1 MCKLVK
7 IRNSLGEEIEVAE
20 MKADTIIQI
29 IKIAKICDK
38 IDYIYLF
45 GSSVEERCTDE
56 SDIDLAIIS
65 NVTASKLYSRSS
77 YRKFKERLYAID
89 RDQEYDRL
97 QFNSLKAIRNSKPD
111 EKVFPF
117 SSGVILHE
125 YFLYPRTPL

>member
-7 IRNSLGEEIEVAE
+7 ITNSLGDQIEVAE
-20 MKADTIIQI
+20 IKADTIKKI

-65 NVTASKLYSRSS
+65 NVSASKLCNRSS
-77 YRKFKERLYAID
+77 YREFKERLYAID
-89 RDQEYDRL
+89 TDQEYDRL
-97 QFNSLKAIRNSKPD
+97 QFNSLKAIRNSKEPVCLD
-111 EKVFPF
+111 IISK
-117 SSGVILHE
+117 GKL
-125 YFLYPRTPL
+125 LYQREGISYV

>member
-7 IRNSLGEEIEVAE
+7 ITNSLGEQIEVAE
-20 MKADTIIQI
+20 IKADTIKKI

-65 NVTASKLYSRSS
+65 NVSASKLCNRSS
-77 YRKFKERLYAID
+77 YREFKERLYAID
-89 RDQEYDRL
+89 TDQEYDRL
-97 QFNSLKAIRNSKPD
+97 QFNSLKAIRNSKEPVCLD
-111 EKVFPF
+111 IISK
-117 SSGVILHE
+117 GKL
-125 YFLYPRTPL
+125 LYQREGISYV

>member
-7 IRNSLGEEIEVAE
+7 ITNSLGEQIEVAE
-20 MKADTIIQI
+20 IKADTIKKI

-65 NVTASKLYSRSS
+65 NVSASKLCNRSS
-77 YRKFKERLYAID
+77 YREFKERLYAID
-89 RDQEYDRL
+89 TDQEYDRL
-97 QFNSLKAIRNSKPD
+97 QFNSLKAIRNSKDPVCLD
-111 EKVFPF
+111 IISK
-117 SSGVILHE
+117 GKL
-125 YFLYPRTPL
+125 LYQREGISYV

>member
-7 IRNSLGEEIEVAE
+7 ITNSLGEQIEVAE
-20 MKADTIIQI
+20 IKADTIKKI
-29 IKIAKICDK
+29 IKKAKICDK

-65 NVTASKLYSRSS
+65 NVSASKLCNRSS
-77 YRKFKERLYAID
+77 YREFKERLYAID

-97 QFNSLKAIRNSKPD
+97 QFNSLKAMRNSKEPVCLD
-111 EKVFPF
+111 IISK
-117 SSGVILHE
+117 GKL
-125 YFLYPRTPL
+125 LYQREGISYV

>member
-7 IRNSLGEEIEVAE
+7 ITNSLGEQIEVAE
-20 MKADTIIQI
+20 IKADTIKKI

-65 NVTASKLYSRSS
+65 NDSASKLCNRSS
-77 YRKFKERLYAID
+77 YREFKERLYAID
-89 RDQEYDRL
+89 TDQEYDRL
-97 QFNSLKAIRNSKPD
+97 QFNSLKAIRNSKEPICLD
-111 EKVFPF
+111 IISK
-117 SSGVILHE
+117 GKL
-125 YFLYPRTPL
+125 LYQREGISYV

>member
-7 IRNSLGEEIEVAE
+7 ITNSLGEQIEVAE
-20 MKADTIIQI
+20 IKADTIKKI
-29 IKIAKICDK
+29 IKIAKICDN

-65 NVTASKLYSRSS
+65 NVSASKLCNRSS
-77 YRKFKERLYAID
+77 YREFKERLYAID

-97 QFNSLKAIRNSKPD
+97 QFNSLKAMRNSKEPVCLD
-111 EKVFPF
+111 IISK
-117 SSGVILHE
+117 GKL
-125 YFLYPRTPL
+125 LYQREGISYV

>member
-7 IRNSLGEEIEVAE
+7 ITNSLGEQIEVAE
-20 MKADTIIQI
+20 IKADTIKKI

-65 NVTASKLYSRSS
+65 NVSASKLYNRSS
-77 YRKFKERLYAID
+77 YREFKERLYAID

-97 QFNSLKAIRNSKPD
+97 QFNYLKAMRNSKEPVCLD
-111 EKVFPF
+111 IISK
-117 SSGVILHE
+117 GKL
-125 YFLYPRTPL
+125 LYQREGISYV

>member
-7 IRNSLGEEIEVAE
+7 ITNSLGEQIEVAE
-20 MKADTIIQI
+20 IKADTIKKI

-65 NVTASKLYSRSS
+65 NVSASKLYNRSS
-77 YRKFKERLYAID
+77 YREFKERLYAID

-97 QFNSLKAIRNSKPD
+97 QFNSLKAMRNSKEPVCLD
-111 EKVFPF
+111 IISK
-117 SSGVILHE
+117 GKL
-125 YFLYPRTPL
+125 LYQREGISYV

>member
-7 IRNSLGEEIEVAE
+7 ITNSLGEQIEVAE
-20 MKADTIIQI
+20 IKADTIKKI

-65 NVTASKLYSRSS
+65 NVSASKLCNRSS
-77 YRKFKERLYAID
+77 YREFKERLYAID

-97 QFNSLKAIRNSKPD
+97 QFNSLKAIRNSKEPVCLD
-111 EKVFPF
+111 IISK
-117 SSGVILHE
+117 GKL
-125 YFLYPRTPL
+125 LYQREGISYV

>member
-7 IRNSLGEEIEVAE
+7 ITNSLGEQIEVAE
-20 MKADTIIQI
+20 IKADTIKKI

-65 NVTASKLYSRSS
+65 NVSASKLCNRSS
-77 YRKFKERLYAID
+77 YREFKERLYAID
-89 RDQEYDRL
+89 TDQEYDRL
-97 QFNSLKAIRNSKPD
+97 QFNSLKAMRNSKEPVCLD
-111 EKVFPF
+111 IISK
-117 SSGVILHE
+117 GKL
-125 YFLYPRTPL
+125 LYQREGISYV

>member
-7 IRNSLGEEIEVAE
+7 ITNSLGEQIEVAE
-20 MKADTIIQI
+20 IKADTIKKI

-65 NVTASKLYSRSS
+65 NVSASKLCNRSS
-77 YRKFKERLYAID
+77 YREFKERLYAID
-89 RDQEYDRL
+89 TDQEYDRL
-97 QFNSLKAIRNSKPD
+97 QFNSKS
-111 EKVFPF
+111 
-117 SSGVILHE
+117 H
-125 YFLYPRTPL
+125 T

>member
-97 QFNSLKAIRNSKPD
+97 QFNSLKAIRNSKEPVCLD
-111 EKVFPF
+111 IISK
-117 SSGVILHE
+117 GKL
-125 YFLYPRTPL
+125 LYQREGISYV

>member
-7 IRNSLGEEIEVAE
+7 ITNSLGEQIEVAE
-20 MKADTIIQI
+20 IKADTIKKI

-65 NVTASKLYSRSS
+65 NVSAFKLCNRSS
-77 YRKFKERLYAID
+77 YREFKERLYAID
-89 RDQEYDRL
+89 TDQEYDRL
-97 QFNSLKAIRNSKPD
+97 QFNSLKAIRNSKEPICLD
-111 EKVFPF
+111 IISK
-117 SSGVILHE
+117 GKL
-125 YFLYPRTPL
+125 LYQREGISYV

>member
-7 IRNSLGEEIEVAE
+7 ITNSLGEQIEVAE
-20 MKADTIIQI
+20 IKADTIKKI

-65 NVTASKLYSRSS
+65 NVSASKLCNRSS
-77 YRKFKERLYAID
+77 YREFKERLYAID
-89 RDQEYDRL
+89 TDQEYDRL
-97 QFNSLKAIRNSKPD
+97 QFNSLKAIRNSKEPVCLD
-111 EKVFPF
+111 IISKGKLLYQRE
-117 SSGVILHE
+117 GIL
-125 YFLYPRTPL
+125 YV

>member
-7 IRNSLGEEIEVAE
+7 ITNSLGEQIEVAE
-20 MKADTIIQI
+20 IKADIIKKI

-65 NVTASKLYSRSS
+65 NVSASKLCNRSS
-77 YRKFKERLYAID
+77 YREFKERLYAID
-89 RDQEYDRL
+89 TDQEYDRL
-97 QFNSLKAIRNSKPD
+97 QFNSLKAIRNSKEPVCLD
-111 EKVFPF
+111 IISK
-117 SSGVILHE
+117 GKL
-125 YFLYPRTPL
+125 LYQREGISYV

>member
-7 IRNSLGEEIEVAE
+7 ITNSLGEQIEVAE
-20 MKADTIIQI
+20 IKADTIKKI

-65 NVTASKLYSRSS
+65 NVSASKLCNRSS
-77 YRKFKERLYAID
+77 YREFKERLYAID
-89 RDQEYDRL
+89 TDQEYDRL
-97 QFNSLKAIRNSKPD
+97 QFNSLKAIRNSKEPVCL
-111 EKVFPF
+111 EREAAVSKRGNFVCMR
-117 SSGVILHE
+117 SI
-125 YFLYPRTPL
+125 

>member
-7 IRNSLGEEIEVAE
+7 ITNSLGEQIEVAE
-20 MKADTIIQI
+20 IKADTIKKI

-65 NVTASKLYSRSS
+65 NVSASKLCNRSS
-77 YRKFKERLYAID
+77 YREFKERLYAID
-89 RDQEYDRL
+89 TDQEYDRL
-97 QFNSLKAIRNSKPD
+97 QFNSLKAIRNSKEPICLD
-111 EKVFPF
+111 IISK
-117 SSGVILHE
+117 GKL
-125 YFLYPRTPL
+125 LYQREGISYV

>member
-7 IRNSLGEEIEVAE
+7 ITNSLGEQIEVAE
-20 MKADTIIQI
+20 IKADTIKKI

-65 NVTASKLYSRSS
+65 NVSASKLCNRSS
-77 YRKFKERLYAID
+77 YREFKERLYAID
-89 RDQEYDRL
+89 TEQEYDRL
-97 QFNSLKAIRNSKPD
+97 QFNSLKAMRNSKEPVCLD
-111 EKVFPF
+111 IISK
-117 SSGVILHE
+117 GKL
-125 YFLYPRTPL
+125 LYQREGISYV

>member
-7 IRNSLGEEIEVAE
+7 ITNSLGEQIEVAE
-20 MKADTIIQI
+20 IKADTIKKI

-65 NVTASKLYSRSS
+65 NVSASKLYNRSS
-77 YRKFKERLYAID
+77 YREFKERLYAID

-97 QFNSLKAIRNSKPD
+97 QFNSLKAMRNSKEPVCLD
-111 EKVFPF
+111 I
-117 SSGVILHE
+117 SSKGKL
-125 YFLYPRTPL
+125 LYQREGISYV

>member
-7 IRNSLGEEIEVAE
+7 ITNSLGEQIEVAE
-20 MKADTIIQI
+20 IKADTIKKI

-65 NVTASKLYSRSS
+65 NVSASKLCNRSS
-77 YRKFKERLYAID
+77 YREFKERLYAID
-89 RDQEYDRL
+89 TEQEYDRL
-97 QFNSLKAIRNSKPD
+97 QFNSLKAIRNSKEPICLD
-111 EKVFPF
+111 IISK
-117 SSGVILHE
+117 GKL
-125 YFLYPRTPL
+125 LYQREGISYV

>member
-7 IRNSLGEEIEVAE
+7 ITNSLGEQIEVAE
-20 MKADTIIQI
+20 IKADTIKKI

-65 NVTASKLYSRSS
+65 NVSASKLCNRSS
-77 YRKFKERLYAID
+77 YREFKERLYAID
-89 RDQEYDRL
+89 TDQEYDRL
-97 QFNSLKAIRNSKPD
+97 QFNSLKAMRNSKEPVCLD
-111 EKVFPF
+111 IISK
-117 SSGVILHE
+117 GKL
-125 YFLYPRTPL
+125 LYKREGISYV

>member
-7 IRNSLGEEIEVAE
+7 ITNSLGEQIEVAE
-20 MKADTIIQI
+20 IKADTIKKIV
-29 IKIAKICDK
+29 KIAKICDK

-65 NVTASKLYSRSS
+65 NVSASKLCNRSS
-77 YRKFKERLYAID
+77 YREFKERLYAID

-97 QFNSLKAIRNSKPD
+97 QFNSLKAMRNSKEPVCLD
-111 EKVFPF
+111 IISK
-117 SSGVILHE
+117 GKL
-125 YFLYPRTPL
+125 LYQREGISYV

>member
-7 IRNSLGEEIEVAE
+7 ITNSLGEQIEVAE
-20 MKADTIIQI
+20 IKADTIKKI

-65 NVTASKLYSRSS
+65 NVSASKLCNRSS
-77 YRKFKERLYAID
+77 YREFKERLYAID

-97 QFNSLKAIRNSKPD
+97 QFNSLKAMRNSKEPVCLD
-111 EKVFPF
+111 IISK
-117 SSGVILHE
+117 GKL
-125 YFLYPRTPL
+125 LYQREGISYV

>member
-20 MKADTIIQI
+20 MKADTIRQI

-65 NVTASKLYSRSS
+65 SVTASKLFSRSS
-77 YRKFKERLYAID
+77 YRRFKERLYAID
-89 RDQEYDRL
+89 TDQEYDRL
-97 QFNSLKAIRNSKPD
+97 QFSSLKAMRNSKEPVCQD
-111 EKVFPF
+111 IISK
-117 SSGVILHE
+117 GQL
-125 YFLYPRTPL
+125 LYQREGISYV